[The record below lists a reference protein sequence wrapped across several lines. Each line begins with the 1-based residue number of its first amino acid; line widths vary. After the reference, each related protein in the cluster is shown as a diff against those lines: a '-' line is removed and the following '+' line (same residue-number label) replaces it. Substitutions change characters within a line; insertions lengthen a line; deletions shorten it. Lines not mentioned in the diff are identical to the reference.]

1 MESNRKSKWRWIA
14 EGVGLFKKSGPTE
27 KIDAEP
33 VQEADPPP
41 PPAEQP
47 TDPTDLVRQM
57 LDQDRFALLLRE
69 QLIDN
74 LDEEQLSRALELHD
88 DHMALVPEG
97 EVVLGRLDESM
108 EIAATYDDADQ
119 HGDVVRVETMYIDR
133 YPVTN
138 RQYQYFVDGG
148 GYSQMALWDP
158 EIWPAVL
165 DFVDSTG
172 HPGPKYWADGR
183 YADGQ
188 HDFPVVGVGAYEAA
202 AYARWAGKRLP
213 TDAEWVKAGSW
224 PVRLSNTNRL
234 QRRYPWGD
242 SMDRTKA
249 NLWGSG
255 EGGIVSVQQF
265 EDGVSVGGAYQLIGN
280 VWEWTA
286 SKYEHN
292 DGRKRDGEN
301 TLVSLRGGAFDTYF
315 DNHAT
320 CDFQSG
326 EHPLSR
332 KYNIGFR
339 CALSACDVA
348 RSPLDRASP
357 SELAETQDEV
367 AVGVAP

>member
-1 MESNRKSKWRWIA
+1 MGSNTKSKWKWIIEGLGRLKGNRPVEHVESEPA
-14 EGVGLFKKSGPTE
+14 EEAVALPL
-27 KIDAEP
+27 AAVAP
-33 VQEADPPP
+33 ADP
-41 PPAEQP
+41 E
-47 TDPTDLVRQM
+47 DLVQQM
-57 LDQDRFALLLRE
+57 LEQDRFALLLRE

-74 LDEEQLSRALELHD
+74 LNQEQLSQALDLHAEQ
-88 DHMALVPEG
+88 MALVPEG

-108 EIAATYDDADQ
+108 EIAATHDGSEQ
-119 HGDVVRVETMYIDR
+119 GDVVRVETMYIDR

-138 RQYQYFVDGG
+138 RQYFYFVSGG

-165 DFVDSTG
+165 DFVDRTNQ
-172 HPGPKYWADGR
+172 PGPKYWNGGC
-183 YADGQ
+183 YAKGEDE
-188 HDFPVVGVGAYEAA
+188 FPVVGVCAYEAA
-202 AYARWAGKRLP
+202 AYARWTGKRLA

-224 PVRLSNTNRL
+224 PVRLSEKNRL

-242 SMDRTKA
+242 SMDRAKT

-255 EGGIVSVQQF
+255 PGKIVPVQQF
-265 EDGVSVGGAYQLIGN
+265 DEGVSVGGVYQLIGN

-286 SKYEHN
+286 SRFEHN
-292 DGRKRDGEN
+292 DGRKRDDDN

-326 EHPLSR
+326 DHPISR

-348 RSPLDRASP
+348 RSPLFPVPEPQQEQADA
-357 SELAETQDEV
+357 
-367 AVGVAP
+367 AVGVPS

>member
-1 MESNRKSKWRWIA
+1 MDSIPKSRWQWITS
-14 EGVGLFKKSGPTE
+14 GFGLFKKASPKEGINAEPAG
-27 KIDAEP
+27 DAERSSRP
-33 VQEADPPP
+33 VEA
-41 PPAEQP
+41 P
-47 TDPTDLVRQM
+47 TDPKSLVQQM
-57 LDQDRFALLLRE
+57 LDQNRFALLLRE

-74 LDEEQLSRALELHD
+74 LDEEQLSQALELHE

-97 EVVLGRLDESM
+97 EVVLGRLGESM
-108 EIAATYDDADQ
+108 EVAAVYDDADQ
-119 HGDVVRVETMYIDR
+119 GDVVRVETMYIDR

-138 RQYQYFVDGG
+138 RQYHYFVSGG

-172 HPGPKYWADGR
+172 QPGPKYWTGGR
-183 YADGQ
+183 YAKGEDE
-188 HDFPVVGVGAYEAA
+188 FPVVGVSAYEAA

-224 PVRLSNTNRL
+224 PVRLSETNRL

-242 SMDRTKA
+242 SMDRAKA

-255 EGGIVSVQQF
+255 SGVIVSVHEF

-286 SKYEHN
+286 SKYEHH

-326 EHPLSR
+326 DHPMSR

-348 RSPLDRASP
+348 RSPLDPALP
-357 SELAETQDEV
+357 KDLEEAQDDV
-367 AVGVAP
+367 AVGVTP